1 MEKSLPS
8 LGGVMPPIPTPFT
21 NEGGVAYDELTRN
34 LERWNQYALSGY
46 LVLGSNGETVYLS
59 WEEKL
64 SILETARRAIPKD
77 KALVAG
83 TGCESTL
90 ETITL
95 TRKAAEIGADAA
107 LVITP
112 HFYGGK
118 MTPEALVS
126 HYFAVADASPIP
138 VLVYNV
144 PKFTH
149 IDLDAQTISCMA
161 EHPNIIGVK
170 DSGGN
175 ITKLGDMVR
184 LTGSGFQ
191 VLAGSA
197 GFFFPALVMGAA
209 GSIVAMANVAP
220 QQAID
225 IHDLFKKGRWEEAA
239 EMQRRMIP
247 VNAAVTGRFGVAG
260 LKAALDMLGYYGG
273 PVRSPLPE
281 LDQNEKEELRRV
293 LTTAEILQN
302 QSRNQDC
309 NLV

>member
-1 MEKSLPS
+1 
-8 LGGVMPPIPTPFT
+8 MPPIPTPFT
-21 NEGGVAYDELTRN
+21 REGGVAYDRLTQN
-34 LERWNQYALSGY
+34 LERWNQYGLSGY

-59 WEEKL
+59 SKERIR
-64 SILETARRAIPKD
+64 ILETARQAIPKD

-90 ETITL
+90 ETIDLTL
-95 TRKAAEIGADAA
+95 RAAEIGADAA

-118 MTPEALVS
+118 MTPETLVG

-149 IDLDAQTISCMA
+149 IDLDAQTVSRMA

-184 LTGSGFQ
+184 LTGRDFQ

-209 GSIVAMANVAP
+209 GSIMAMANVAP

-225 IHDLFKKGRWEEAA
+225 IYDLFRKGRWEEAA
-239 EMQRRMIP
+239 ELQRRMIP
-247 VNAAVTGRFGVAG
+247 VNAAVTARFGVAG

-273 PVRSPLPE
+273 PVRPPL
-281 LDQNEKEELRRV
+281 LDLQQDEKDGLRTV
-293 LTTAEILQN
+293 LTTAGML
-302 QSRNQDC
+302 
-309 NLV
+309 

>member
-1 MEKSLPS
+1 MKQSLSS
-8 LGGVMPPIPTPFT
+8 LWGVMPPISTPFT
-21 NEGGVAYDELTRN
+21 PEGGVAYDGLIQN
-34 LERWNQYALSGY
+34 LERWNEYGLSGY
-46 LVLGSNGETVYLS
+46 LVLGSNGENVYLS

-64 SILETARRAIPKD
+64 RILETARRAIPGD

-83 TGCESTL
+83 TGCESTF

-95 TRKAAEIGADAA
+95 TRLAAEIGADAA

-112 HFYGGK
+112 HFYSGK
-118 MTPEALVS
+118 MTPEALVK
-126 HYFAVADASPIP
+126 HYFSVADGSPIP

-149 IDLDAQTISCMA
+149 IDLDAPTVARMA
-161 EHPNIIGVK
+161 EHPNIVGIK

-184 LTGSGFQ
+184 LTGKDFN
-191 VLAGSA
+191 VFAGSA

-209 GSIVAMANVAP
+209 GSIMAMANVAP

-225 IHDLFKKGRWEEAA
+225 IHDLFRNARWEEAA
-239 EMQRRMIP
+239 ELQRRMIP
-247 VNAAVTGRFGVAG
+247 VNAAVTARFGVAG

-273 PVRSPLPE
+273 PVRSPLLE
-281 LDQNEKEELRRV
+281 LEQNDKEELRSV
-293 LTTAEILQN
+293 LKTAGII
-302 QSRNQDC
+302 
-309 NLV
+309 